1 MPTAQPV
8 MLALLAAS
16 WPALAAGCATS
27 ADCSLLGDCATDRR
41 CACDAGWTSPN
52 CSVLALAPARWGP
65 QRQAYET
72 NTSSWGGNVIQ
83 DPATKLYHL
92 FFSEMRVGGLHDY
105 REPGHCQLTTA
116 LSASPLGPFTRER
129 RVLRSSA
136 SGPISHNVQPFV
148 GGDGATYIFFITSFP
163 VTPDSNDTDL
173 SVMVGRAETVSG
185 PFEFVTPQLLDVDG
199 APIRKDNPSAIVY
212 ANGQPVLS
220 HRLSCGLLLPA
231 AAR

>member
-1 MPTAQPV
+1 MPTTQPI

-41 CACDAGWTSPN
+41 CACDPGWTSPN
-52 CSVLALAPARWGP
+52 CSVLSLAPARWGP

-148 GGDGATYIFFITSFP
+148 GGDGAIYIFFITSFP
-163 VTPDSNDTDL
+163 VTPDNNDTDL

-212 ANGQPVLS
+212 ANGQPIPLPPP
-220 HRLSCGLLLPA
+220 HLRPA
-231 AAR
+231 A